1 MITAMIT
8 ITISSTQWKLVQAL
22 NRKFPGVDVKEQ
34 TPGAHLTSPLI
45 ETQPYIQVQ
54 APHII

>member
-1 MITAMIT
+1 MIT

-22 NRKFPGVDVKEQ
+22 NRKFPGVDVEEQ

-45 ETQPYIQVQ
+45 ETQAHIQVQ